1 MVGIVIV
8 SHSSK
13 VAQGI
18 KEIAGQM
25 ADKDL
30 KIIAA
35 GGLKDGKIGTD
46 ATRIYEAVKDADSGD
61 GAIVTVDLGSAVL
74 SANMA
79 LDMLD
84 ESQKKRVLIADA
96 PIVEG
101 TINAA
106 ITASVG
112 EPLSKVKESAEE
124 ASTVKKLN

>member
-18 KEIAGQM
+18 KEIAGKM
-25 ADKDL
+25 ANKDL

-35 GGLKDGKIGTD
+35 GGLQDGKIGTD
-46 ATRIYEAVKDADSGD
+46 AAQIYKAITEADSGD

-74 SANMA
+74 SASMA

-84 ESQKKRVLIADA
+84 ESRKKRVLIADA

-112 EPLSKVKESAEE
+112 EPLNKVKESAEE
-124 ASTVKKLN
+124 VSTVKKLS

>member
-25 ADKDL
+25 ANKDL

-35 GGLKDGKIGTD
+35 GGLQDGKIGTD
-46 ATRIYEAVKDADSGD
+46 AAKIYKAITEADSGD

-74 SANMA
+74 SASMA

-84 ESQKKRVLIADA
+84 ESRKKRVLIADA

-112 EPLSKVKESAEE
+112 EPLNKVKESAEE
-124 ASTVKKLN
+124 VSTVKKLS